1 LDILFDPLNI
11 SSTVCKEIRQKE
23 KDEELLS
30 SGKGNCR
37 FIISIFKANGFL
49 ALLKMFKD
57 FYTTLLLK
65 NTLERSNMSV
75 VLIESFKLPLE
86 VFECC
91 LRLVKEIFCGHF
103 ENAYSQY
110 FEHRWS
116 VMSGV

>member
-1 LDILFDPLNI
+1 MDILFDPLNI

-30 SGKGNCR
+30 SGRGNCR
-37 FIISIFKANGFL
+37 FIIYIVKAKLGFL

-75 VLIESFKLPLE
+75 VLIESLF
-86 VFECC
+86 
-91 LRLVKEIFCGHF
+91 
-103 ENAYSQY
+103 NA
-110 FEHRWS
+110 
-116 VMSGV
+116 V

>member
-1 LDILFDPLNI
+1 MDILFDPLNI